1 MVISEKDRRI
11 AKAKI
16 EGKKN
21 KEIGAVEFPEA
32 TPESQ
37 SVLVSRSLKKP
48 HVVQYLDKGKDLAI
62 RESGLTWKSI
72 IEPIKDGLQA
82 TKYASVAGDFFD
94 TQLPDHAIRLKAS
107 DMASKL
113 LGDEPNQVKDYDL
126 ENLDKDINEIELS
139 KIVFKKT

>member
-1 MVISEKDRRI
+1 MVISAKDKRI

-16 EGKKN
+16 EGMKN

-37 SVLVSRSLKKP
+37 AVLVSRSLNKP
-48 HVVQYLDKGKDLAI
+48 HVAQFLDKGKDMAI
-62 RESGLTWKSI
+62 KESGLTWAKV
-72 IEPIKDGLQA
+72 IEPIKDALNA
-82 TKYASVAGDFFD
+82 TKYASVAGDFYD
-94 TQLPDHAIRLKAS
+94 TQLPDHPVRLKAS

-113 LGDEPNQVKDYDL
+113 LGDEPNPTKDYDL

-139 KIVFKKT
+139 KIVFKR

>member
-1 MVISEKDRRI
+1 MVISAKDKRI

-21 KEIGAVEFPEA
+21 KEIGAIEFPEA

-37 SVLVSRSLKKP
+37 AVLVSRSLKKP
-48 HVVQYLDKGKDLAI
+48 HVAQYLDKGKDIAI
-62 RESGLTWKSI
+62 KESGITWTKV
-72 IEPIKDGLQA
+72 IEPIKDALKA

-113 LGDEPNQVKDYDL
+113 LGDEPNQTKDYDL
-126 ENLDKDINEIELS
+126 ENLDKNISEIELS
-139 KIVFKKT
+139 KIIFKKV